1 MGDPVVVCRP
11 SGVTSILQR
20 VIEGVASTELGI
32 SPIYV
37 RGIGRH
43 PRSYD
48 NRWYFELEDPE
59 APTVRLR
66 AWMEGKTPPQWNHL
80 IVVSALVRVK
90 VRKPGIAVEPELEI
104 LGVQETM
111 VATTSRDELRTR
123 FAAAFQRTKHA
134 IADIFLKDKPHLVL
148 VTNQGG
154 EADRDI
160 RSQLAGYE
168 DLLTIDVLPVKMT
181 NPQSVAQAVRG
192 VQVKAGT
199 VDCVVLARGGG
210 EGIQI
215 FDHEMVLTAMSER
228 VIPLM
233 TAIGHAS
240 DSTLADELADLTF
253 PVPLA
258 LGRWL
263 RDQLETKARRASEHT
278 RLGLMDLDKEY
289 RMVLGKLAMF
299 EKERVERTIKE
310 AQMDQERLN
319 DRAARAEL
327 EGFLRVSR
335 EAHAHI
341 LSDQRL
347 WKGIALL
354 AMGVIASWV
363 IGRLLRWW

>member
-1 MGDPVVVCRP
+1 MGDHLVVCRP
-11 SGVTSILQR
+11 SGVTSLLQR
-20 VIEGVASTELGI
+20 VIEGVASTELGV

-37 RGIGRH
+37 RGIGRN

-59 APTVRLR
+59 APTVKLR

-111 VATTSRDELRTR
+111 VATTSRDDLRTR
-123 FAAAFQRTKHA
+123 FSAAFQRPKQV
-134 IADIFLKDKPHLVL
+134 IAEIFLKDKPHLVL

-168 DLLTIDVLPVKMT
+168 DLLTVDVLPVTMT
-181 NPQSVAQAVRG
+181 NPQSIAQAIRG
-192 VQVKAGT
+192 LQERVGT
-199 VDCVVLARGGG
+199 VDCVVVARGGG
-210 EGIQI
+210 EGIRI
-215 FDHEMVLTAMSER
+215 LEHELVLAAMSER
-228 VIPLM
+228 VIPMM

-253 PVPLA
+253 PVPGA

-263 RDQLETKARRASEHT
+263 RDQLETKARRAAEHT

-289 RMVLGKLAMF
+289 RMVLGKLDLLEKDRTTLTGKISQIEQEWTKEKTARSESDSMLGALR
-299 EKERVERTIKE
+299 KER
-310 AQMDQERLN
+310 AD
-319 DRAARAEL
+319 
-327 EGFLRVSR
+327 
-335 EAHAHI
+335 I
-341 LSDQRL
+341 LSQRSR
-347 WKGIALL
+347 WQWVAIIALG
-354 AMGVIASWV
+354 AIMGLV
-363 IGRLLRWW
+363 IGHLKGLW